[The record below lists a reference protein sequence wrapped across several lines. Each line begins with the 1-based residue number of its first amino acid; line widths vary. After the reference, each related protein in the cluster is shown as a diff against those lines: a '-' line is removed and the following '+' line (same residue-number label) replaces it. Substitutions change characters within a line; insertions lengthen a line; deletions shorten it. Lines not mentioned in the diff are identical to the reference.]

1 MAVSISRTVRVL
13 AGVALSG
20 SAVFLGCAPGD
31 AASGGRPTLTRLEV
45 IDVESPTYEGRS
57 FGDVGTYEVIYAT
70 AWFTLDPADRRN
82 ALITDIDK
90 APRNADGMVEFSTD
104 VHIIKPVDMS
114 RANGRMFYE
123 VVNRGNKGGF
133 NGVGDNDP
141 SLSAAAGDGLLMR
154 QGYAMVWSGW
164 EDERLRPRG
173 DHGVVATLPVARN
186 ADGSSIVGETIFET
200 IFDDTT
206 DSTFTLPFYKAASL
220 EQPQARMLVRNHTKW
235 VGGPLV
241 ERAEVPRSAWSFVD
255 ESTVKINRRD
265 PFLAPYD
272 AGAAFELIY
281 QAKDPTVLALG
292 HAATRDLVEFLRH
305 DTSEANPLR
314 GAIQYAISTGN
325 SQSGRYLKDFLYWGF
340 NEDSQGRK
348 VFEGMMPVVSGAH
361 GMPLNE
367 RWGDADATG
376 RSYERE
382 LTSKLE
388 FPFTYGVQTD
398 AVTGFTDGLLARCQ
412 TSDTCPNVIHVDG
425 ANEVFLKGHGLL
437 TTDGLGNDIEL
448 PPNVRVYQVASVQ
461 HGPAQAAR
469 PTATCQQLTNPNQSR
484 PHLRALLLALDAW
497 STAGTLPPASRHARV
512 GDGTLVPSLPQAGM
526 GFPEIPGVR
535 YTGWHVNVAVKDKTS
550 LPNRFIEGKEYTVL
564 VPKTDAD
571 GNDLA
576 GIRTVEVQVPIGT
589 YTGWALRRAPF
600 AEGEDCALTGQFI
613 PFART
618 GAERAANRDP
628 RLSIEERY
636 ASHAEYVTKVG
647 EAADRLV
654 SEGIMLQEDAE
665 SIKQAAAAS
674 DVRR

>member
-1 MAVSISRTVRVL
+1 MAVSIRRTVRVL
-13 AGVALSG
+13 TAVPLFGSVAL
-20 SAVFLGCAPGD
+20 LGCSSGD
-31 AASGGRPTLTRLEV
+31 AASGGRPTITRLE
-45 IDVESPTYEGRS
+45 ILDIESPTYEGRS
-57 FGDVGTYEVIYAT
+57 FGDVGTYEAIYAT
-70 AWFTLDPADRRN
+70 AWFALDPSDPRN

-90 APRNADGMVEFSTD
+90 VPRNADGMVEFSTD

-114 RANGRMFYE
+114 RGNGRLFYE
-123 VVNRGNKGGF
+123 VVNRGNKGNF
-133 NGVGDNDP
+133 NGAGDNDP
-141 SLSAAAGDGLLMR
+141 SLAASAGDGLLMR
-154 QGYAMVWSGW
+154 QGYTMVWSGW

-173 DHGVVATLPVARN
+173 DHRVAATLPVARN

-206 DSTFTLPFYKAASL
+206 DSTFTLPFYEAASL
-220 EQPQARMLVRNHTKW
+220 DQPQARMLVRNHTKW

-241 ERAEVPRSAWSFVD
+241 ERVEVPRALWSFVD
-255 ESTVKINRRD
+255 ESTVRIDRRD
-265 PFLAPYD
+265 PFFAPYD
-272 AGAAFELIY
+272 AGAAFELVY

-292 HAATRDLVEFLRH
+292 HAATRDLIEFLRH
-305 DTSEANPLR
+305 DTSESNPLS

-388 FPFTYGVQTD
+388 FPFTYGVRTD
-398 AVTGFTDGLLARCQ
+398 PLTGLTDGLLARCEA
-412 TSDTCPNVIHVDG
+412 SGTCPNVIHVDG
-425 ANEVFLKGHGLL
+425 ANEVYLKAHGLL

-448 PPNVRVYQVASVQ
+448 PPNVRVFQIASIQ
-461 HGPAQAAR
+461 HGPAQ
-469 PTATCQQLTNPNQSR
+469 TASRTPTCQQLSNPSKSR

-497 STAGTLPPASRHARV
+497 STAGTPPPASRHASV
-512 GDGTLVPSLPQAGM
+512 GDGTLVPSLPQAAM

-535 YTGWHVNVAVKDKTS
+535 YTGWHVNVALKDKTS

-571 GNDLA
+571 GNELA

-618 GAERAANRDP
+618 RAERLANGDP
-628 RLSIEERY
+628 RLSLEERY
-636 ASHAEYVTKVG
+636 PTHADYVSRVAA
-647 EAADRLV
+647 AADRLV
-654 SEGIMLQEDAE
+654 AEGLMLEEDAE

-674 DVRR
+674 DVP